1 MKRVLLGLGSNK
13 GFGDKS
19 PLQLLQCACRE
30 LARLLDSPRFSSVY
44 KTRAMYVENQDDF
57 YNMAATGFVPDS
69 MTAFELLK
77 KVNEIEAKWG
87 RDRSQEIRFGPRPLD
102 IDIEIF
108 GDQTI
113 NTPELQIPH
122 PRIAERAFVLVPA
135 LEILTDSADV
145 TTREK
150 FTAYLKNLKLDDG
163 SGIIEQVAVMSETLE
178 LTEKTSEAV
187 AVKEKHAY
195 RAGEF
200 EGPLDLLWSLIR
212 ESKVNIYDI
221 PIAQITEQYL
231 EYLDYAVQT
240 DLGDLSE
247 FYSWAAKLIY
257 IKSRMLLPVEFNM
270 DDEDEEDPRQELVDK
285 LIEYQKFKKLSSML
299 EEQEDQSEWNFERKK
314 IERVLPF
321 EESDEMWEEI
331 DTWELLQQMQ
341 SIFKSMMGQ
350 YSNEKILNMY
360 EEISVNEKI
369 TLMNELLED
378 KKECMFTDLLT
389 RRGNEMD
396 VICAFMAILEAVKF
410 KMITIFQNKLFGD
423 IKICARE
430 DNSGYVPTEEDLTSN

>member
-1 MKRVLLGLGSNK
+1 MEDTNNSVNASNA
-13 GFGDKS
+13 G
-19 PLQLLQCACRE
+19 
-30 LARLLDSPRFSSVY
+30 
-44 KTRAMYVENQDDF
+44 
-57 YNMAATGFVPDS
+57 
-69 MTAFELLK
+69 
-77 KVNEIEAKWG
+77 
-87 RDRSQEIRFGPRPLD
+87 
-102 IDIEIF
+102 
-108 GDQTI
+108 
-113 NTPELQIPH
+113 
-122 PRIAERAFVLVPA
+122 
-135 LEILTDSADV
+135 
-145 TTREK
+145 
-150 FTAYLKNLKLDDG
+150 
-163 SGIIEQVAVMSETLE
+163 ET
-178 LTEKTSEAV
+178 AV
-187 AVKEKHAY
+187 AVKHKY
-195 RAGEF
+195 KAGEF
-200 EGPLDLLWSLIR
+200 EGPLDLLWTLIR

-257 IKSRMLLPVEFNM
+257 IKSRMLLPVEVAY
-270 DDEDEEDPRQELVDK
+270 DDEDEEDPRAELVEK
-285 LIEYQKFKKLSSML
+285 PIEYQKFKKLSSLM
-299 EEQEDQSEWNFERKK
+299 EEQEDDSEWNFERKK
-314 IERVLPF
+314 IQRVLPF
-321 EESDEMWEEI
+321 DDSEDMWEEV

-341 SIFKSMMGQ
+341 DIFKSIMKQ

-389 RRGNEMD
+389 RPGNEMD

-410 KMITIFQNKLFGD
+410 RMITIFQNKLFGD